1 MNSEL
6 VTAKVILTEDQEHGM
21 QELLAWWN
29 LPPEHPDY
37 FHCVLSAAA
46 GCGKTFLV
54 QHFTK
59 QLQKAY
65 PLFTATTNEAARQ
78 LELTG
83 LKDVRTTHSALGLI
97 PYTGQETTKFIQGQL
112 PECIA
117 ESNLLVIDEASM
129 AGKAKNADS
138 DDLII
143 DYVFRLG
150 MRSLWLGDSYQLP
163 PVESDNGISP
173 VFEQNLRTVQLHKVV
188 RNKGAILEFC
198 TLLRNVIDSPIKHL
212 PKIPSEIRSITT
224 PNFYRCMEDP
234 RFIEQVREGSLRIIN
249 WRNIVADSINNKIR
263 QHIFGKQP
271 AEAEAFLPTDQI
283 LFTKPLFVGVF
294 PEDTAKLVGNKH
306 IRQGASVNSKAE
318 ILSVTKE
325 SLYQIPCYCCKVR
338 IEAGIEEIAWIPTKE
353 GKVLLSKL
361 KTKIVKSLEGKSGS
375 AKRTQWEQ
383 WHAFIGVF
391 AQVKHSYAITTHRA
405 QGATIPSV
413 IVNVVDILSGVN
425 RSPLLAYKMLYTA
438 CSRASEFLT
447 LIRG

>member
-1 MNSEL
+1 VTEL
-6 VTAKVILTEDQEHGM
+6 VAAKIVLTEDQERGM

-54 QHFTK
+54 KYFTK

-97 PYTGQETTKFIQGQL
+97 PYTGQEATKFIQGQL

-129 AGKAKNADS
+129 AGKAKDEDS
-138 DDLII
+138 DDLIV

-150 MRSLWLGDSYQLP
+150 MRTLWLGDEYQLP
-163 PVESDNGISP
+163 PVESNNGVSP
-173 VFEQNLRTVQLHKVV
+173 IFEQGLLTVQLHKVV

-198 TLLRNVIDSPIKHL
+198 TLLRGVIDSPVKRL
-212 PKIPSEIRSITT
+212 PRVPKDIRSITT
-224 PNFYRCMEDP
+224 PNFYREMESPD
-234 RFIEQVREGSLRIIN
+234 FLEKATSGELRVIT
-249 WRNIVADSINNKIR
+249 WRNAVADAINAKIR
-263 QHIFGKQP
+263 QGIFGKQL
-271 AEAEAFLPTDQI
+271 AEAEAYLPTDQI
-283 LFTKPLFVGVF
+283 LFTKPLMVGIF
-294 PEDTAKLVGNKH
+294 PEDTTKLVGNKQ

-318 ILSVTKE
+318 VLRVTKE
-325 SLYQIPCYCCKVR
+325 SLYQIPCYRCKVR
-338 IEAGIEEIAWIPTKE
+338 IEAGTEEVAWIPTKE
-353 GKVLLSKL
+353 GQALLTKL
-361 KTKIVKSLEGKSGS
+361 KTKIVKTLDGKSGS
-375 AKRTQWEQ
+375 VKRTQWEQ
-383 WHAFIGVF
+383 WHAFAGVF
-391 AQVKHSYAITTHRA
+391 AQVKHSYAITAHRS
-405 QGATIPSV
+405 QGATIKYV
-413 IVNVVDILSGVN
+413 YANVVDILASA
-425 RSPLLAYKMLYTA
+425 SKLALLAYKILYTT
-438 CSRASEFLT
+438 CSRASESLT